1 MVLLPLDPS
10 CLQYNSKKVTKWF
23 GLHASSGMGQLRS
36 DGAQSVNYLPHINAV
51 HCSLPAICLGLAVQG
66 KPANGWEIL

>member
-36 DGAQSVNYLPHINAV
+36 DGAQSLLITYHTSMLYIA
-51 HCSLPAICLGLAVQG
+51 LCLQFVLG
-66 KPANGWEIL
+66 